1 MVYLIG
7 PMDLIGPGIGAMV
20 VITAGA
26 VKWIITSTRETAGTE
41 TGVSSLGRS
50 LDAVREETA
59 KRLDTHDDEI
69 LDLRTNYVSRREFDD
84 RMASSLAA
92 INANYENIKQQLIT
106 QGRWLEYAVFN
117 KKADEPRLFT
127 PGTDR
132 NS

>member
-1 MVYLIG
+1 MV
-7 PMDLIGPGIGAMV
+7 DLIGPAIGVLGTMVVGGIGWV
-20 VITAGA
+20 VA
-26 VKWIITSTRETAGTE
+26 STRQTAGTE
-41 TGVSSLGRS
+41 TGVKSLGRS
-50 LDAVREETA
+50 LDAVREEHE

-69 LDLRTNYVSRREFDD
+69 LDLRQNYVSRREFDD

-127 PGTDR
+127 PGHE
-132 NS
+132 